1 MPGTQHSSSVG
12 IWRLVDIYSVLVG
25 HPQGPGRY
33 HEVLGEASLASA
45 QEKEA
50 IVMKDTGLRGRGERR

>member
-1 MPGTQHSSSVG
+1 M
-12 IWRLVDIYSVLVG
+12 DIYSVLVG

-50 IVMKDTGLRGRGERR
+50 IVMKDTGVRGRGERR